1 MTLQKMPRNVWGL
14 GFVSLLTDV
23 SSEMIYAVLP
33 MFLLSLGAGPMALGA
48 IEGLAEATAALVKVF
63 SGALSDY
70 LGQRKA
76 LTVAGYGLSA
86 LVKPLFL
93 VASSPMLVLVA
104 RLADR
109 VGKGVR
115 GAPRDALIADSTPP
129 ELRGAAFGLR
139 QSLDTVGAVLG
150 PILAFACMAMSQQRF
165 QLVFAVALIP
175 AVLSVLL
182 LILVVR
188 EPQRDRAG
196 NQTGGPIRQPINWA
210 ALQSLGGP
218 YWQLLCVA
226 LLFNLGNSSEVFLL
240 LRAQQIGIAPA
251 IIPLTLG
258 VMNLTY
264 ALSAYP
270 VGWLSDRAAGPRIGR
285 VGLLCLSFLLYAL
298 TYLGFAAA
306 TAPWQ
311 IWALLMLYGLYLG
324 LSQGTLTALVA
335 DRVPATL
342 RGTAFGLLNLAIGA
356 ALLPASAIAGYLWQ
370 TVSPSAP
377 FLLDSGLALLAAALL
392 FGMKSQAHRRE
403 GD

>member
-1 MTLQKMPRNVWGL
+1 MTLQKLPRNVWGL

-23 SSEMIYAVLP
+23 SSEMIYSVLP
-33 MFLLSLGAGPMALGA
+33 MFLLSLGAGPLTLGA
-48 IEGLAEATAALVKVF
+48 IEGLAEAVAAFVKVF
-63 SGALSDY
+63 SGTLSDY

-93 VASSPMLVLVA
+93 VAQNPLGVLVA

-109 VGKGVR
+109 VGKGLR
-115 GAPRDALIADSTPP
+115 GAPRDALIADSTPS

-150 PILAFACMAMSQQRF
+150 PLVAFGCMAVSQQRF
-165 QLVFAVALIP
+165 QLVFAVALVP
-175 AVLSVLL
+175 AVLSVLVL
-182 LILVVR
+182 VLVVR
-188 EPQRDRAG
+188 EPQRDRPVGAV
-196 NQTGGPIRQPINWA
+196 RQPIDWQ
-210 ALQSLGGP
+210 ALQSLGGS
-218 YWQLLCVA
+218 YWQLLLVA
-226 LLFNLGNSSEVFLL
+226 LVFNLGNSSEVFLL

-251 IIPLTLG
+251 AIPLTLG

-270 VGWLSDRAAGPRIGR
+270 VGWLSDGLRPAVGHRATSR
-285 VGLLCLSFLLYAL
+285 VGLLGISFLLYAL

-311 IWALLMLYGLYLG
+311 IWTLLTIYGLYLG

-335 DRVPATL
+335 DRVPPTL

-370 TVSPSAP
+370 TVNPAAP
-377 FLLDSGLALLAAALL
+377 FLFGSGLALLAAGLL
-392 FGMKSQAHRRE
+392 FWQTRRITRS
-403 GD
+403 

>member
-23 SSEMIYAVLP
+23 SSEMIYSVLP

-150 PILAFACMAMSQQRF
+150 PIIAFVCMAASQQRF

-182 LILVVR
+182 LILVVH
-188 EPQRDRAG
+188 EPQRERTGA
-196 NQTGGPIRQPINWA
+196 QAGGPIRQPINWA

-218 YWQLLCVA
+218 YWQLLFVA

-270 VGWLSDRAAGPRIGR
+270 VGWLSDRIPSRA
-285 VGLLCLSFLLYAL
+285 GLLVLSFLVYAL
-298 TYLGFAAA
+298 AYLGFAAA

-311 IWALLMLYGLYLG
+311 IWGLLMLYGLYLG

-335 DRVPATL
+335 DRVPAAL

-356 ALLPASAIAGYLWQ
+356 SLLPASAIAGYLWQ
-370 TVSPSAP
+370 TVSPAAP
-377 FLLDSGLALLAAALL
+377 FLLDSGLALVAAVLL
-392 FGMKSQAHRRE
+392 FWQSVKLKSKI
-403 GD
+403 

>member
-1 MTLQKMPRNVWGL
+1 MTLQKLPRNVWGL

-23 SSEMIYAVLP
+23 SSEMIYSVLP
-33 MFLLSLGAGPMALGA
+33 MFLLSLGAGPLTLGA
-48 IEGLAEATAALVKVF
+48 IEGLAETTAAFVKVF
-63 SGALSDY
+63 SGRLSDY

-93 VASSPMLVLVA
+93 VAQNPLGVLVA

-109 VGKGVR
+109 VGKGLR
-115 GAPRDALIADSTPP
+115 AAPRDALIADSTPP

-150 PILAFACMAMSQQRF
+150 PLVAFGCMAVSQQRF
-165 QLVFAVALIP
+165 QLVFAVALVP
-175 AVLSVLL
+175 AALSVLVL
-182 LILVVR
+182 VLVVR
-188 EPQRDRAG
+188 EPQRDRGAV
-196 NQTGGPIRQPINWA
+196 RQPMDWT
-210 ALQSLGGP
+210 ALKSLGGP
-218 YWQLLCVA
+218 YWQLLAVA
-226 LLFNLGNSSEVFLL
+226 LVFNLGNSSEVFLL

-251 IIPLTLG
+251 AIPLTLG

-270 VGWLSDRAAGPRIGR
+270 VGWLSDGLRPAVGHWATAR
-285 VGLLCLSFLLYAL
+285 VALLLISFLLYAL

-311 IWALLMLYGLYLG
+311 IWALLTIYGLYLG

-335 DRVPATL
+335 DRVPPTL
-342 RGTAFGLLNLAIGA
+342 RGTAFGLLNLVTGA
-356 ALLPASAIAGYLWQ
+356 ALLPASAMAGYLWQ
-370 TVSPSAP
+370 TVNPAAP
-377 FLLDSGLALLAAALL
+377 FLLGSGLALLAAALL
-392 FGMKSQAHRRE
+392 FWQGRSAPQALR
-403 GD
+403 